1 MASSS
6 SLRPLTQLVSL
17 RNFLHASGSAL
28 SCRSFAAAASDSGSS
43 QGEQGVAAKVQ
54 RALETALLRN
64 DHLRDAL
71 VQRLGFAVKDVRMS
85 PDNLKAFI
93 LWDSIIGQPD
103 RLRSELNAQGPRLRA
118 AVASALRARNA
129 PQLVFRHDGLTPQ
142 QQEVEELLARLDA
155 EAAAEAEAA
164 AAAAEHVDAG
174 KDEDAT
180 ALQGWEEGL
189 EEQPLD
195 STQAEQRQRWRR

>member
-1 MASSS
+1 MRGQPGRCGQA
-6 SLRPLTQLVSL
+6 RGGKPDVGFYPTPT
-17 RNFLHASGSAL
+17 SGSASSPPDVWPLHL
-28 SCRSFAAAASDSGSS
+28 SGTCR
-43 QGEQGVAAKVQ
+43 
-54 RALETALLRN
+54 
-64 DHLRDAL
+64 
-71 VQRLGFAVKDVRMS
+71 
-85 PDNLKAFI
+85 
-93 LWDSIIGQPD
+93 
-103 RLRSELNAQGPRLRA
+103 GPRLRA

-195 STQAEQRQRWRR
+195 STQAEQRQRWWR